1 MDSDRDILEQ
11 RVEQRTEQLRR
22 LNAQLKQQIEER
34 RQIEIDLQQSELRYR
49 SIVED
54 QAEQIVRF
62 DANGV
67 IEFANRAY
75 LQANGLTT
83 ESAVGA
89 SLYQFLPESE
99 HDRIRRQ
106 LQSVSP
112 ETPTG
117 GGVLRVCGTG
127 GINRWEEWH
136 GRAIFDEAGRLMTF
150 QAVGRD
156 VTALKQVQ
164 DQLRQ
169 SELHY
174 RSIVE
179 DQTEM
184 IVRFDSEGRITFANK
199 AYCQANGQTLS
210 QLIGQPYYF
219 RIHEDDRQAVM
230 QLVKASNKQAP
241 SQASE
246 SRAYRPDGTIA
257 YEAWT
262 GRALFDEDGRHCG
275 FQAVGRDVSQLHEA
289 RRKLQE
295 KELQLT
301 HLARVSALG
310 EMVAGISHEINQPLA
325 TIANFCSAALLLIQQ
340 TDLQND
346 SDDSLGKLN
355 AWLIRISR
363 QTDRI
368 NAIIQRLKRFGRPG
382 GQAETFQIGIA
393 IDEALMVT
401 EMQTRQLLEKI
412 EVIDSTRKCWICADR
427 IQIEQVLVNLIRNA
441 CEAMEPLPE
450 DQRQLKIEA
459 KHSNQFVVI
468 TVTDSGP
475 GISSAAA
482 ADVFDSFVT
491 SKSHGMGIGLA
502 ISRSIV
508 ENHGGRIRAIADVG
522 YGCVEFALPA
532 INHSVQADL
541 SSVSTSHWQPAG
553 QLPRGNL
560 SDRGCPD
567 E

>member
-1 MDSDRDILEQ
+1 MDSDRDTLEQ

-34 RQIEIDLQQSELRYR
+34 RQIEIDLQQSEL
-49 SIVED
+49 
-54 QAEQIVRF
+54 
-62 DANGV
+62 
-67 IEFANRAY
+67 
-75 LQANGLTT
+75 
-83 ESAVGA
+83 
-89 SLYQFLPESE
+89 
-99 HDRIRRQ
+99 
-106 LQSVSP
+106 
-112 ETPTG
+112 
-117 GGVLRVCGTG
+117 
-127 GINRWEEWH
+127 
-136 GRAIFDEAGRLMTF
+136 
-150 QAVGRD
+150 
-156 VTALKQVQ
+156 
-164 DQLRQ
+164 
-169 SELHY
+169 HY

-184 IVRFDSEGRITFANK
+184 IVRFDSEGKITFANR
-199 AYCQANGQTLS
+199 AYCQANGQSLL

-230 QLVKASNKQAP
+230 QLVDASNKESPA
-241 SQASE
+241 QASE
-246 SRAYRPDGTIA
+246 SRAYRSDGSIA

-262 GRALFDEDGRHCG
+262 GRALYDEDGRHCG

-340 TDLQND
+340 NELQADNVD
-346 SDDSLGKLN
+346 GREKLKT
-355 AWLIRISR
+355 WLTRISQ

-382 GQAETFQIGIA
+382 GHAETFQIRSA

-401 EMQTRQLLEKI
+401 EVQTRQVLEKI
-412 EVIDSTRKCWICADR
+412 EVIDSSHQCWVCADQ

-441 CEAMEPLPE
+441 CEAMELLPA
-450 DQRQLKIEA
+450 DQRELKIEA
-459 KHSNQFVVI
+459 KPGNRFVVI
-468 TVTDSGP
+468 TVSDSGP
-475 GISSAAA
+475 GISAASA
-482 ADVFDSFVT
+482 ADVFESFVT

-508 ENHGGRIRAIADVG
+508 ENHGGRIRAIPDVG

-532 INHSVQADL
+532 MDHLAQL
-541 SSVSTSHWQPAG
+541 GSSSPAASHPKLASQPSAS
-553 QLPRGNL
+553 NL
-560 SDRGCPD
+560 FDRGCHN